1 MLRSKAVS
9 DRNTDSPATP
19 SEHYARLLSLA
30 AHELRTP
37 ASVVGGYLRMTLQT
51 AGAEL
56 GQSQRRML
64 EEAEKSLGHMTML
77 VGQLSEL
84 GRLEARAATVVD
96 QPADLF
102 EMLGKLAEDVHEAE
116 ERGVQLRVRGLAQ
129 GARVNGDVPRLRAAF
144 TAFLRA
150 VLREQP
156 VETVVVA
163 DRRRIDGAAPSALV
177 VIAREADLERAA
189 SARPAAAFD
198 EWRGGLGLALPI
210 ARVVLERH
218 GGRVWSPLAGD
229 ADPASRGAIVVSVP
243 FEE

>member
-1 MLRSKAVS
+1 MV
-9 DRNTDSPATP
+9 
-19 SEHYARLLSLA
+19 
-30 AHELRTP
+30 
-37 ASVVGGYLRMTLQT
+37 LQT
-51 AGAEL
+51 GPDL
-56 GQSQRRML
+56 GEGQRRML
-64 EEAEKSLGHMTML
+64 EEAEKSLGYMTML
-77 VGQLSEL
+77 VGQISEL
-84 GRLEARAATVVD
+84 GRLEAGTATVVN

-102 EMLGKLAEDVHEAE
+102 EMLATLAEDVHEAE
-116 ERGVQLRVRGLAQ
+116 DRGVQLRVRGVAQ
-129 GARVNGDVPRLRAAF
+129 GACVHGDAHRLGAAF
-144 TAFLRA
+144 TALLKA

-163 DRRRIDGAAPSALV
+163 DRRKIAGTTRAALV

-189 SARPAAAFD
+189 SAPTGAFD

-210 ARVVLERH
+210 ARVVLERQ